1 VIALGL
7 ALVLVATGATVFS
20 VIASAGSSAATPLT
34 AFGVTISASPLS
46 LFIAG
51 AASMVL
57 LSLGFA
63 LIKRGTRR
71 TARTH
76 KELKQLR
83 KDKAIAATATAADRE
98 EGSTDSSAAKV
109 AGSTHSLPDDGTGN
123 HTPDASDTN
132 ASDKVATDKDTQPP
146 LARHRGA
153 EENPPV

>member
-1 VIALGL
+1 MIALGL
-7 ALVLVATGATVFS
+7 ALVLVAAGATVFS
-20 VIASAGSSAATPLT
+20 VIASASSSAVTPLT
-34 AFGVTISASPLS
+34 AFGVTISASPLD

-98 EGSTDSSAAKV
+98 EGSTDSSTAKTS
-109 AGSTHSLPDDGTGN
+109 GSSTRKLANDDPGK
-123 HTPDASDTN
+123 HTPDAADMDESG
-132 ASDKVATDKDTQPP
+132 KVAPDTDTEPP
-146 LARHRGA
+146 NARHRGSSS
-153 EENPPV
+153 